1 MNINITFSIT
11 IGLFSLGT
19 LGFIGYILKEPD
31 KFEKVI
37 RLIAKM
43 FRYFSKKAELLYVKY
58 DIQSS
63 LNSFII
69 TIKRNV
75 PNLSITKIKLEWID
89 ENITQEQF
97 IKSGQLVLRM
107 HNSRNPNRNLVNAT
121 VAFVSCSLLIKAKYY
136 LANYQKTAI
145 DLFASHKILRKDNP
159 EAVGEL
165 IDCYLREAMDNKK
178 INLLYTQF
186 THIDSVGLFF
196 PVYIN
201 ELNFLGE
208 KIFGTAVNKNEI
220 FEEVNRLAAF
230 LNNYSNRKLSQ
241 DIISEFTGNHC
252 KFAIRIVG
260 KKYKVDTEGSRIYI
274 NNILKIH
281 SNVETI
287 YLIGDL
293 KNKVFIDNV
302 VAECLKAI
310 PYRIYN
316 NKKYKAKI
324 KDYNGNIYE
333 CDSYLVILRSNNVIT
348 FYEK

>member
-1 MNINITFSIT
+1 MK
-11 IGLFSLGT
+11 SL
-19 LGFIGYILKEPD
+19 K
-31 KFEKVI
+31 
-37 RLIAKM
+37 
-43 FRYFSKKAELLYVKY
+43 
-58 DIQSS
+58 
-63 LNSFII
+63 
-69 TIKRNV
+69 
-75 PNLSITKIKLEWID
+75 
-89 ENITQEQF
+89 
-97 IKSGQLVLRM
+97 
-107 HNSRNPNRNLVNAT
+107 
-121 VAFVSCSLLIKAKYY
+121 
-136 LANYQKTAI
+136 
-145 DLFASHKILRKDNP
+145 
-159 EAVGEL
+159 
-165 IDCYLREAMDNKK
+165 
-178 INLLYTQF
+178 
-186 THIDSVGLFF
+186 
-196 PVYIN
+196 
-201 ELNFLGE
+201 
-208 KIFGTAVNKNEI
+208 
-220 FEEVNRLAAF
+220 VNRLAAF

>member
-63 LNSFII
+63 LNSLII

-165 IDCYLREAMDNKK
+165 IDCYLRGAMDNKK

-316 NKKYKAKI
+316 NKKYQAKI

>member
-121 VAFVSCSLLIKAKYY
+121 VAFVSCSFFYALFYRTSLGILMMHFLIC
-136 LANYQKTAI
+136 N
-145 DLFASHKILRKDNP
+145 
-159 EAVGEL
+159 EL
-165 IDCYLREAMDNKK
+165 INSCLDCLD
-178 INLLYTQF
+178 
-186 THIDSVGLFF
+186 
-196 PVYIN
+196 
-201 ELNFLGE
+201 
-208 KIFGTAVNKNEI
+208 IFHFKSFAV
-220 FEEVNRLAAF
+220 
-230 LNNYSNRKLSQ
+230 
-241 DIISEFTGNHC
+241 
-252 KFAIRIVG
+252 
-260 KKYKVDTEGSRIYI
+260 
-274 NNILKIH
+274 
-281 SNVETI
+281 
-287 YLIGDL
+287 
-293 KNKVFIDNV
+293 
-302 VAECLKAI
+302 
-310 PYRIYN
+310 
-316 NKKYKAKI
+316 
-324 KDYNGNIYE
+324 
-333 CDSYLVILRSNNVIT
+333 
-348 FYEK
+348 